1 MHFINLNLQDEWLII
16 TPEDLHYT
24 CKLLQIWKKLIDKK
38 QTSCFTRDQIA
49 NKPNGIN

>member
-16 TPEDLHYT
+16 TPEDLRHT

-38 QTSCFTRDQIA
+38 QPSCFANAQIA
-49 NKPNGIN
+49 DKPSGIS